1 MPRDS
6 SSSGDVVARPMK
18 AWAVA
23 LLVFCLG
30 TGVTALCVALWVA
43 PAWRILAAAAGIL
56 IASKL
61 AAVSA
66 AAWRERRN

>member
-1 MPRDS
+1 
-6 SSSGDVVARPMK
+6 MK

-23 LLVFCLG
+23 LLEYCLG
-30 TGVTALCVALWVA
+30 TGITALCVALWVA
-43 PAWRILAAAAGIL
+43 PAWRILAGAAGVL

-66 AAWRERRN
+66 AAWRERGN

>member
-1 MPRDS
+1 
-6 SSSGDVVARPMK
+6 MK

-30 TGVTALCVALWVA
+30 AGVTGLCVAVWVA
-43 PAWRILAAAAGIL
+43 PTWRILAGAAGIL
-56 IASKL
+56 VASKL

-66 AAWRERRN
+66 AAWRERGN